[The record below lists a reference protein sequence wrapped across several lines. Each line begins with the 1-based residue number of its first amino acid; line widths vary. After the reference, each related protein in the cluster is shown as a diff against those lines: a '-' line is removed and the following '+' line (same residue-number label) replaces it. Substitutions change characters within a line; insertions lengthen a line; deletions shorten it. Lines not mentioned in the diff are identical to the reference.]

1 MEGKLARD
9 GSIDNFFSSC
19 REILL
24 NFLNNHFPV
33 VIEYAVQLPHL
44 AAVAQINYDEWSLR
58 ARSMLI
64 QYANQ
69 LELPDRY
76 SCTIYNNNNTTDIPH
91 P

>member
-9 GSIDNFFSSC
+9 GVINDFFSSC

-33 VIEYAVQLPHL
+33 ERLPPPQLAALQLP
-44 AAVAQINYDEWSLR
+44 VGQIEYDEWSLR
-58 ARSMLI
+58 ARSMLL

-69 LELPDRY
+69 LDLPNR
-76 SCTIYNNNNTTDIPH
+76 
-91 P
+91 